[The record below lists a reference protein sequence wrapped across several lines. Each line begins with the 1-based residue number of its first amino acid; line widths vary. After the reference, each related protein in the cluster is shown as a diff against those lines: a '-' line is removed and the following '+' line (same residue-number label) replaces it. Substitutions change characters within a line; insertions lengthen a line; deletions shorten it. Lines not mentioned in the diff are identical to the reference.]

1 MKKGDIVYLLASD
14 EGGVKGS
21 LIALTWSVNTIFYC
35 GS

>member
-21 LIALTWSVNTIFYC
+21 LIALTILEKPFYTD
-35 GS
+35 